1 MGRGAFNRMLLLLL
15 FGLQIKWL
23 LTLGA
28 QKPAGGGYKWQLTV
42 SEVSLIKFDDYK
54 DALAFCILISREKM
68 ANREIEKELSS
79 SLGLETAHPHNLFRA
94 RQFKTALIYFQLF

>member
-1 MGRGAFNRMLLLLL
+1 MALNPGGSKAGGR
-15 FGLQIKWL
+15 
-23 LTLGA
+23 
-28 QKPAGGGYKWQLTV
+28 GGYKWQLTV

-68 ANREIEKELSS
+68 ANRDIEKELSS
-79 SLGLETAHPHNLFRA
+79 SLGFETAHPHNLFRA